1 MPLFKLPIDEND
13 KVADDQPGELARIRG
28 VSPPFDAEGDFRSRT
43 DSHSGRVA
51 SIRERPTNGESAPQL
66 LASFPHLRGARGH
79 VDADLE
85 DLALLR
91 TERVEYGVPSPA
103 K

>member
-1 MPLFKLPIDEND
+1 MLAAIGGIFGFPFGSVQQAIPAAGLAPIPRPCDPD
-13 KVADDQPGELARIRG
+13 SGAR
-28 VSPPFDAEGDFRSRT
+28 RSR
-43 DSHSGRVA
+43 SG
-51 SIRERPTNGESAPQL
+51 PQL

-85 DLALLR
+85 DVALLR
-91 TERVEYGVPSPA
+91 TERVKYGVPSPA